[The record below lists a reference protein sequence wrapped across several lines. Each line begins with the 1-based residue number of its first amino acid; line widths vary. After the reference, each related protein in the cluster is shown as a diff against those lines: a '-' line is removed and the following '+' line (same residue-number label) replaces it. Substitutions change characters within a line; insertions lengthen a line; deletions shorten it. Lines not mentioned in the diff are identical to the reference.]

1 MADLDYKKENMK
13 ELHAADKK
21 VKAGVYVI
29 AALLVLVY
37 LLPIY
42 VMLNQSFRFM
52 TDLSPRLYLP
62 EKWTLDNY
70 IQAFQNA
77 DLWKGMKKLLCLCC
91 GSLYFGNC
99 IRRSCRLRTCT
110 GRRKNLQCTPYCEHL
125 HHDDPEPVLTGR
137 YLFSDGKVPYDQP
150 DLGTVFTDS
159 GNRYGQHD
167 VLLYFIHC
175 FHTKG
180 S

>member
-13 ELHAADKK
+13 ELHAPDKK

-29 AALLVLVY
+29 AVLLVLVY

-77 DLWKGMKKLLCLCC
+77 DLWKGMK
-91 GSLYFGNC
+91 
-99 IRRSCRLRTCT
+99 
-110 GRRKNLQCTPYCEHL
+110 TP
-125 HHDDPEPVLTGR
+125 
-137 YLFSDGKVPYDQP
+137 LFMLWKS
-150 DLGTVFTDS
+150 VFWKS
-159 GNRYGQHD
+159 Y
-167 VLLYFIHC
+167 
-175 FHTKG
+175 
-180 S
+180 